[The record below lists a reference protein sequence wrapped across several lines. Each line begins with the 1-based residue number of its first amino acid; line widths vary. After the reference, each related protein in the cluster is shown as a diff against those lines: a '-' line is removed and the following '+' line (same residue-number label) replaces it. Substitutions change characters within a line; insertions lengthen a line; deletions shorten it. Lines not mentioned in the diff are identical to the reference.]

1 MRPRMRLASRPTL
14 EHRTVFHGEE
24 VRLFFRNRSS
34 GHEDEIVFYNEDFTV
49 LINQE
54 PEIYEENGVLQDTHE
69 WLLMESIILLVL
81 NKLFL
86 LWARLNETIGR
97 YFE

>member
-1 MRPRMRLASRPTL
+1 MRLATRPTH

-24 VRLFFRNRSS
+24 VALPFRNRSS
-34 GHEDEIVFYNEDFTV
+34 NHEDEIVFNNEDFAV
-49 LINQE
+49 VISQE
-54 PEIYEENGVLQDTHE
+54 PEIYEEHDALQDTYE

-86 LWARLNETIGR
+86 LWTRLNETIGR

>member
-1 MRPRMRLASRPTL
+1 MRLITRPTH

-24 VRLFFRNRSS
+24 VALSFRNRSS
-34 GHEDEIVFYNEDFTV
+34 SHEDEIVFYNEDFAL

-54 PEIYEENGVLQDTHE
+54 PEIYEEHDVLQDTYE

>member
-1 MRPRMRLASRPTL
+1 MRYASRPTHQ
-14 EHRTVFHGEE
+14 HRTVFHGEE
-24 VRLFFRNRSS
+24 VALFFRNRSS
-34 GHEDEIVFYNEDFTV
+34 SHEDEIVFYNENFAV

-54 PEIYEENGVLQDTHE
+54 PEIYEEHDVLQDTYE

-86 LWARLNETIGR
+86 LWAKINETIGR

>member
-1 MRPRMRLASRPTL
+1 MRLATRPTH

-24 VRLFFRNRSS
+24 VALSFRNRSS
-34 GHEDEIVFYNEDFTV
+34 SHEDEIAFYNEDFAV

-54 PEIYEENGVLQDTHE
+54 PEIYEEHDVLQDTYE
-69 WLLMESIILLVL
+69 WLLMETIILLVL

-86 LWARLNETIGR
+86 LWAKINETIGR